1 MGKTFRNSKQSFD
14 DDYDGNYSNV
24 KNKRKNQKNMRK
36 IRSSKKHYEN
46 FDTDENEY
54 SLHYR

>member
-1 MGKTFRNSKQSFD
+1 MGKTFRNSKRSFD
-14 DDYDGNYSNV
+14 DDYDEKYSNV
-24 KNKRKNQKNMRK
+24 KNKRKSQKNLRK

-46 FDTDENEY
+46 FDEDENDY